1 MIGMKAD
8 SMDDNV
14 DTFAAAAPI
23 PVGVVVSRVAPAD
36 MKVQAGG
43 AAMVGI
49 ALHDHIIGSRGGYLQ
64 YDAVSVL
71 TRGRVWAKVSDATN
85 VEDGTYVHYDP
96 ATGMVAA
103 GTGTKLI
110 NAVFRSKAVPLPDV
124 NQVVWGDGTSPLGAI
139 VELHYPFAD
148 QAATTTAAAE
158 ASPTEDT
165 QRYFDGIE
173 QRQRERDERREEE
186 VRRNEEVRRQNAESD
201 QRNSPR
207 TRADYEA
214 DARRNGNQ

>member
-1 MIGMKAD
+1 MSQTITGGPYNAYQSQAMIGMKAD

-71 TRGRVWAKVSDATN
+71 TRGRVWAKVSSATN
-85 VEDGTYVHYDP
+85 VADGVYVHYDP
-96 ATGMVAA
+96 ATGEV
-103 GTGTKLI
+103 GTTGTKLV
-110 NAVFRSKAVPLPDV
+110 NAVFRSAAVSLPDV
-124 NQVVWGDGTSPLGAI
+124 NEVVWGDGLTSLGAI
-139 VELHYPFAD
+139 VELHYPLAD
-148 QAATTTAAAE
+148 PASTVMGGLGGTEIGPTEETQKYFDNIQAARQE
-158 ASPTEDT
+158 RED
-165 QRYFDGIE
+165 
-173 QRQRERDERREEE
+173 RRE
-186 VRRNEEVRRQNAESD
+186 
-201 QRNSPR
+201 
-207 TRADYEA
+207 
-214 DARRNGNQ
+214 